1 MKRLITRSVA
11 QETEDRM
18 QNGRKR
24 NPGGLNWS
32 NQIVK
37 PSFKILLGVKKIKSC
52 RFRDLERSRVQF
64 IINTQNSLS
73 TSFFAWFETR
83 CECDCDTAARR
94 CALIWLLATGP
105 RSVRVNH
112 HLSRELGHFMAGLQL
127 LHLSW
132 SLLRKEKKKIE
143 EWKTTA
149 PNRWR
154 KAASG
159 GRALPGSKCG
169 TTAGFLLHPVS
180 EKTWRSRCSNSL
192 RN

>member
-132 SLLRKEKKKIE
+132 SLLRKEKKKNRRMEDNSTKPVE
-143 EWKTTA
+143 ESGLGRTG
-149 PNRWR
+149 PPRQQVRHHRWIFVASSQR
-154 KAASG
+154 KD
-159 GRALPGSKCG
+159 LKEP
-169 TTAGFLLHPVS
+169 LQ
-180 EKTWRSRCSNSL
+180 
-192 RN
+192 